1 MARVQGGTLGY
12 SRGGGQGFGWGTTL
26 VRRLWGLGVEL
37 GMGFAGV
44 WLSILGRSGV
54 SGDRFSMFGVK
65 RLESVVKNSTTI
77 G

>member
-44 WLSILGRSGV
+44 
-54 SGDRFSMFGVK
+54 
-65 RLESVVKNSTTI
+65 
-77 G
+77 

>member
-1 MARVQGGTLGY
+1 MR
-12 SRGGGQGFGWGTTL
+12 FK
-26 VRRLWGLGVEL
+26 
-37 GMGFAGV
+37 GV

-65 RLESVVKNSTTI
+65 QLESVVKNSTTI

>member
-1 MARVQGGTLGY
+1 MEY
-12 SRGGGQGFGWGTTL
+12 RGSVGELPL
-26 VRRLWGLGVEL
+26 VRRLWGLSVES

-65 RLESVVKNSTTI
+65 RLKSMVKNSTTI